1 MAEKS
6 QSNPDPKTATEAK
19 LCAYLEGDI
28 APADRAEIEKYLES
42 NLAHKQL
49 LTELKKTHG
58 LLASLPRESA
68 PPEIAEA
75 FSGHLERSLLLDETD
90 HQASV
95 RRGRWPQRLAIAAI
109 VFLTFCL
116 GGLVVYIVLP
126 GRPMWGTVATTTP
139 LLPTAMPA
147 AQNVTAMPPPAAAV
161 PAKSNVTVAVADKV
175 SPTVQGGSVVVEST
189 PSASIAGGDDRL
201 KLPGQNQYA
210 SASQVYLAAHPLEQK
225 MLAPAR
231 NLALA
236 NDLPADSTVY
246 MIVSTDNPR
255 AAASDVR
262 NFFQAN
268 SFAYKTAANASAG
281 QVEQTGL
288 DQQSKA
294 TFNTDAVTGAVQ
306 AVPTTQMNF
315 ALNQQQLD
323 MKMGEKELG
332 NGEQA
337 FVARA
342 MPRTLAL
349 ELNDALST
357 QRPGQTSSVYYLP
370 ADVSAAKFIGEASPS
385 PTTAPSDV
393 ASSRGGIG
401 GGGFGLTRRMAVAA
415 TMPSSQPSQAIAAD
429 QPLTVTVDQLVGPGV
444 DKTSNVR
451 VGADGTINLPMIEPV
466 PAAGLTAADL
476 QREIADKYRQD
487 NLIPDATVTVTLGLP
502 TTQPIAPA
510 TMPVELGIGP
520 ATQPVGA
527 DRVNVVVLVQPTDA
541 ATTEPTTQPATSEPV
556 QQ

>member
-42 NLAHKQL
+42 NSAHRQL

-126 GRPMWGTVATTTP
+126 GRPMAGKVAMTAP
-139 LLPTAMPA
+139 PPTAAPA
-147 AQNVTAMPPPAAAV
+147 AQNVLAMPAPTAGL
-161 PAKSNVTVAVADKV
+161 PAKSNVTVAAADKV
-175 SPTVQGGSVVVEST
+175 PPMVQGGSLAVDST
-189 PSASIAGGDDRL
+189 RAPSITDGDDRL

-236 NDLPADSTVY
+236 NDLPSDSTVY
-246 MIVSTDNPR
+246 MIVSTDNPS
-255 AAASDVR
+255 AAAGDVR

-281 QVEQTGL
+281 EEL
-288 DQQSKA
+288 DDQSRSLKTA
-294 TFNTDAVTGAVQ
+294 LKSNAAAGAVQ
-306 AVPTTQMNF
+306 MAPTTQMNF
-315 ALNQQQLD
+315 ALNQQQMD
-323 MKMGEKELG
+323 MKAVEKDLG
-332 NGEQA
+332 NGEQT
-337 FVARA
+337 FVALA

-349 ELNDALST
+349 ELNDTLST
-357 QRPGQTSSVYYLP
+357 QRPGQTSGVYYLP
-370 ADVSAAKFIGEASPS
+370 ADVSAAKFGSEAAPL

-393 ASSRGGIG
+393 ASSGGGIG
-401 GGGFGLTRRMAVAA
+401 GGEFGLARPMTAA
-415 TMPSSQPSQAIAAD
+415 TTMPSSQPSQAIAAD
-429 QPLTVTVDQLVGPGV
+429 QPLTVTIDQLVGPGV

-451 VGADGTINLPMIEPV
+451 VGADGTINLPMIESV

-476 QREIADKYRQD
+476 EREIADKYRQD

-510 TMPVELGIGP
+510 TMPAELSSGP

-527 DRVNVVVLVQPTDA
+527 DTINVVVLVQPTA
-541 ATTEPTTQPATSEPV
+541 VATTEPTTQPATTEPV

>member
-42 NLAHKQL
+42 NSAHRQL

-126 GRPMWGTVATTTP
+126 GRPMAGKVAMTAP
-139 LLPTAMPA
+139 PPTAAPA
-147 AQNVTAMPPPAAAV
+147 AQNVLAMPAPTAGL
-161 PAKSNVTVAVADKV
+161 PAKSNVTVAAADKV
-175 SPTVQGGSVVVEST
+175 PPMVQGGSLAVDST
-189 PSASIAGGDDRL
+189 RAPSITDGDDRL

-236 NDLPADSTVY
+236 NDLPSDSTVY
-246 MIVSTDNPR
+246 MIVSTDNPS
-255 AAASDVR
+255 AAAGDVR

-281 QVEQTGL
+281 EEL
-288 DQQSKA
+288 DDQSRSLKTA
-294 TFNTDAVTGAVQ
+294 LKSNAAAGAVQ
-306 AVPTTQMNF
+306 MAPTTQMNF
-315 ALNQQQLD
+315 ALNQQQMD
-323 MKMGEKELG
+323 MKAVEKDLR
-332 NGEQA
+332 NGEQT
-337 FVARA
+337 FVALA

-349 ELNDALST
+349 ELNDTLST
-357 QRPGQTSSVYYLP
+357 QRPGQTSGVYYLP
-370 ADVSAAKFIGEASPS
+370 ADVSAAKFGSEAAPL

-393 ASSRGGIG
+393 ASSGGGIG
-401 GGGFGLTRRMAVAA
+401 GGEFGLARPMTAA
-415 TMPSSQPSQAIAAD
+415 TTMPSSQPSQAIAAD
-429 QPLTVTVDQLVGPGV
+429 QPLTVTIDQLVGPGV

-451 VGADGTINLPMIEPV
+451 VGADGTINLPMIESV

-476 QREIADKYRQD
+476 EREIADKYRQD

-510 TMPVELGIGP
+510 TMPAELSSGP

-527 DRVNVVVLVQPTDA
+527 DTINVVVLVQPTA
-541 ATTEPTTQPATSEPV
+541 VATTEPTTQPATTEPV